1 MPHLRRAKP
10 ARSTAAARRYG
21 LGALVA
27 LVALGAPAS
36 ALGATTVGQT
46 APSSTAVSGGPSG
59 GGPSGALFLNTAVA
73 VGTPSYAVPAGGGV
87 ITSWSV
93 QGWVLG
99 DSQLEFKLVREVAAN
114 TFRIVGAD
122 PQQRTIPASTLASFD
137 VRIPAAGGD
146 LLALWVPAVG
156 VHGFYYDGQA
166 GDVWRFR
173 GGISPEPGIG
183 DDFVV
188 DGTGGNRTN
197 LSAQLEPDADADGFG
212 DETQDECPTD
222 ASTQGQCPD
231 TDPPETEIT
240 KTPSNKSEKP
250 KAKYKFTSDE
260 PNSTFECK
268 LKGKGLKK
276 SVKRFGDC
284 DSPRKYKRLDEGK
297 FKFKVRAV
305 DAAGNVDPSPAKD
318 KFKVVD

>member
-1 MPHLRRAKP
+1 MLNLRRAKP

-27 LVALGAPAS
+27 LVALAAPAS

-46 APSSTAVSGGPSG
+46 APSSAAVSGGPSG

-222 ASTQGQCPD
+222 AGKQTEC
-231 TDPPETEIT
+231 DPPETTIT
-240 KTPSNKSEKP
+240 KGAPNKLDKH
-250 KAKYKFTSDE
+250 KVKFKFTSSE
-260 PNSTFECK
+260 PDSTFECK
-268 LKGKGLKK
+268 LDKK
-276 SVKRFGDC
+276 QFKPC
-284 DSPRKYKRLDEGK
+284 TSPRKYKRLDEGK
-297 FKFKVRAV
+297 HKFKVRAI
-305 DAAGNVDPSPAKD
+305 DAAGNVDPTPAKD